1 MLTQV
6 LKGWGCGRLTDG
18 VMMGLRLGML
28 KQVWRWKEDEDR
40 GMVVRTLRLG
50 MPLQIDTG
58 I

>member
-1 MLTQV
+1 M
-6 LKGWGCGRLTDG
+6 
-18 VMMGLRLGML
+18 MMGLRLGML